1 MRECSYTCRPEDN
14 VPARSCGR
22 VWLECVNRS
31 LRVGLESNEYVLR
44 KRPRRVV
51 IVGSIEGMGREGG
64 KGLLFAYAAR
74 LTPISIVLDKVK
86 ESDMNANCATRTC
99 NSREEG
105 PKAPA
110 MTRPPRGESMHIVI
124 LLL

>member
-22 VWLECVNRS
+22 VRLECVIRS
-31 LRVGLESNEYVLR
+31 LRIGLESNEYVLR

-86 ESDMNANCATRTC
+86 ESDMNLSCHAHVLLTRKVKLKL
-99 NSREEG
+99 R
-105 PKAPA
+105 
-110 MTRPPRGESMHIVI
+110 
-124 LLL
+124 L